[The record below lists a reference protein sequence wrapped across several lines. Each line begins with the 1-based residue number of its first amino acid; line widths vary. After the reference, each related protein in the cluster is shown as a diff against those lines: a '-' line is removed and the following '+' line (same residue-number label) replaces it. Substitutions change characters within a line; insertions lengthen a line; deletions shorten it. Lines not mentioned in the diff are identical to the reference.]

1 MWHRCLRASL
11 LVVTLL
17 SLPSSLLL
25 DLRLSVRGPEPAYT
39 PSLQRRHPVPLHL
52 QPPAS
57 AISRSWPSSI
67 IMDFC
72 SALDNTI
79 IPHQDFLSF
88 ASSRSLRHRQ
98 SVYWSHPSM
107 PSSSPRSASSG
118 LTFDLPPPAL
128 TLFAVPHASPS
139 VSAPPDSSCRIPLP
153 HQLPPSTP
161 FPSIRSGLVV
171 DTYFILQFMHTHV

>member
-17 SLPSSLLL
+17 FATVEPSA
-25 DLRLSVRGPEPAYT
+25 RPPTICTRAEPAYT

-72 SALDNTI
+72 SALDNTT

-118 LTFDLPPPAL
+118 LTFDLPLHLLLPCSLFPTPPHL
-128 TLFAVPHASPS
+128 S
-139 VSAPPDSSCRIPLP
+139 LP
-153 HQLPPSTP
+153 HQIPLAAFPYHINSRRLPLSPRFAQVS
-161 FPSIRSGLVV
+161 
-171 DTYFILQFMHTHV
+171 